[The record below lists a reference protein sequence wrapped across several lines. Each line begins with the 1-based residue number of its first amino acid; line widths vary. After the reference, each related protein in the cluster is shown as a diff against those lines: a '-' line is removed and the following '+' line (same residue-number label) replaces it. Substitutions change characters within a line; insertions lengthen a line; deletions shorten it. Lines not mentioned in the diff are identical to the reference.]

1 MSRDRLAAA
10 RARRA
15 QTMEMSN
22 LATTGPANAG
32 GSSSPFLSEAT
43 NIQEGIRHYNE
54 NVSRISILR
63 SQMLNEPNAEE
74 SEQLDSLAEENRT
87 LSQDL
92 RERIQRLAQQPQE
105 QDAELR
111 RTRIALL
118 QSKFMEAIQNYQLI
132 EKENRA
138 KSRQRVERQLK
149 IVKPDATPEEVAAAF
164 EGGGEQ
170 IFAQALTTSTRYG
183 ESRAAYREVQG
194 RQEDLRKMEQTLAEL
209 AQLFNDMGTLIEQQE
224 AVITAVEDT
233 ARDVEAN
240 TEKALQHT
248 GQAVVHARSY
258 RKGRWICFF
267 IFLFVVCV
275 LALVLGIVF
284 GTRK

>member
-1 MSRDRLAAA
+1 MSRDRLAAS
-10 RARRA
+10 RAHRS

-22 LATTGPANAG
+22 LVSTSPAG
-32 GSSSPFLSEAT
+32 GSSSPFLSEVA
-43 NIQEGIRHYNE
+43 NIQDGIRHYNE
-54 NVSRISILR
+54 NVSRISVLR
-63 SQMLNEPNAEE
+63 SQLLNEPNAEG
-74 SEQLDSLAEENRT
+74 SEQLDSLAEENRN

-92 RERIQRLAQQPQE
+92 KGRIQRLAQQPQG

-111 RTRIALL
+111 RNQIALL

-164 EGGGEQ
+164 EGGDEQ

-209 AQLFNDMGTLIEQQE
+209 AQLFIDMGTLIEQQE

-233 ARDVEAN
+233 ARDVEGN

-248 GQAVVHARSY
+248 SEATDHARSY

-267 IFLFVVCV
+267 ISLFVVCV
-275 LALVLGIVF
+275 LALVLGLVF
-284 GTRK
+284 GTKK

>member
-10 RARRA
+10 RARRSQA
-15 QTMEMSN
+15 MEMSN
-22 LATTGPANAG
+22 LATTGPAG
-32 GSSSPFLSEAT
+32 GSSSPFLSEVAD
-43 NIQEGIRHYNE
+43 IQDGIRHYNE
-54 NVSRISILR
+54 NVSRISTLR
-63 SQMLNEPNAEE
+63 SQLLNEPNAEE
-74 SEQLDSLAEENRT
+74 SEQLDSLAEENRN

-92 RERIQRLAQQPQE
+92 KERIQRLVQEPQG

-111 RTRIALL
+111 RNRIALL
-118 QSKFMEAIQNYQLI
+118 QSKFMEAIQSYQLM

-209 AQLFNDMGTLIEQQE
+209 AQLFIDMGTLIEQQE
-224 AVITAVEDT
+224 AVITTVEDT
-233 ARDVEAN
+233 ARDVEGN

-248 GQAVVHARSY
+248 GNAVIHAQSY

-267 IFLFVVCV
+267 ISLFVVCV
-275 LALVLGIVF
+275 LALVLGLVF
-284 GTRK
+284 GRK